1 MLRVASSLLLLG
13 SVALTASI
21 GCQRGSSPR
30 ARPTAGATP
39 TRGGTLRVA
48 TFSDLRGLDP
58 AVAMDTESQPYLN
71 LMFAGLVDY
80 DEQGN
85 VVGDLAERFERSDD
99 GLVYRFFLRHGVQM
113 HDGSELTAA
122 DVRRSIERTLSPDT
136 PCPATTFY
144 EHIAGFDAFRARKT
158 PHLDGVVVEGPH
170 TVTIKLSSRDA
181 TFLPALALP
190 FLRPVCKS
198 AGDKYDDTFQNQP
211 CGAGPF
217 KFDVWQPGRLLRLR
231 RFDASYVASSTF
243 LDAIELQ
250 MDVSRLTQRFKI
262 ERGELDAIFN
272 EFDRPGAIWFRT
284 HPEWS
289 KYFREATEPG
299 VYGDF
304 MNTELRPFDDKRI
317 RQAVAAA
324 VNREN
329 LQRYYQGWTRV
340 TGHLIPPG
348 IPGHETHPPYEQKF
362 DLPRARALMAEA
374 GYAYDPAT
382 GKGGWPET
390 IVYHA
395 GEGEA
400 AVRYA
405 QLLQFDLAQIGIR
418 IDIKEASFSQYLA
431 VTGRPKTAQMGYA
444 GWLLDYADPSDFF
457 EPILTKRSITEEDS
471 QNKAFY
477 VNPAL
482 DTLLDEA
489 HVEMDQ
495 QKRLAMYRKA
505 EQIVCDDAPWSF
517 TYYPL
522 RLELLQPWVRGYAA
536 HPIWYRQFKPV
547 WIDEVARRSAFA
559 LLGPSRSTSALGVLA
574 RGVPMHAQ
582 EPSR

>member
-1 MLRVASSLLLLG
+1 MRLLSSLLLCGAL
-13 SVALTASI
+13 ALTASV
-21 GCQRGSSPR
+21 GCQRGSAPR
-30 ARPTAGATP
+30 GKPTEGAVP

-80 DEQGN
+80 DAKGN

-99 GLVYRFFLRHGVQM
+99 GLTYRFFLRPHVHM
-113 HDGSELTAA
+113 HDGSELTAD
-122 DVRRSIERTLSPDT
+122 DVKRSIERTLAPDT
-136 PCPATTFY
+136 PCPALTFY
-144 EHIAGFDAFRARKT
+144 ERIAGLAEYRARKT
-158 PHLDGVVVEGPH
+158 KHLDGVVIEGPH
-170 TVTIKLSSRDA
+170 TVSIRLSERDA
-181 TFLPALALP
+181 TFLPALALT

-198 AGDKYDDTFQNQP
+198 AGDKYDDTFQNAP

-217 KFDVWQPGRLLRLR
+217 KFGKWQPGRLLRLV
-231 RFDASYVASSTF
+231 RFADSYLAASTW
-243 LDAIELQ
+243 LDAIELS
-250 MDVSRLTQRFKI
+250 MDVSRLTQRFML

-304 MNTELRPFDDKRI
+304 MNTEMRPFDDRRI

-324 VNREN
+324 VDREN
-329 LQRYYQGWTRV
+329 LQRYYQGWTKV

-348 IPGHETHPPYEQKF
+348 IPGYEEHVPYEQKT
-362 DLPRARALMAEA
+362 DLARARKLMAEA
-374 GYAYDPAT
+374 GYPYDPAT

-405 QLLQFDLAQIGIR
+405 QLLQFDLAKIGLR
-418 IDIKEASFSQYLA
+418 IEIKEASFSQYLA
-431 VTGRPKTAQMGYA
+431 VAGRPKTVQMGYA

-457 EPILTKRSITEEDS
+457 EPILTTKAIAEEDS

-477 VNPAL
+477 SNPAL
-482 DTLLDEA
+482 DKLIDDA

-495 QKRLAMYRKA
+495 AKRLAMYRKA
-505 EQIVCDDAPWSF
+505 EQTVCEDAPWSF

-522 RLELLQPWVRGYAA
+522 RLELLQPWVRGYSA
-536 HPIWYRQFKPV
+536 HPIWYREFKPV
-547 WIDEVARRSAFA
+547 WIDQVARRSAFA
-559 LLGPSRSTSALGVLA
+559 LVGPGRSTSALGALF
-574 RGVPMHAQ
+574 RGVTPMHAQ
-582 EPSR
+582 EPAR